1 MQSLYYD
8 KLLVSRQM
16 PNGKGSPEWGWFPS
30 GEEIIVALVIFIFT
44 LIISKNVIASIGFGI
59 IGGFLMLWA
68 NNGWPEIRR

>member
-1 MQSLYYD
+1 
-8 KLLVSRQM
+8 M

-44 LIISKNVIASIGFGI
+44 LIISKNVIASIGFVI

-68 NNGWPEIRR
+68 NNGWPGIRR

>member
-1 MQSLYYD
+1 
-8 KLLVSRQM
+8 M

-30 GEEIIVALVIFIFT
+30 GEKIIVALVIFIFT

>member
-1 MQSLYYD
+1 MQSLYHD